1 MNKRTRYFMA
11 GSAAIIAA
19 GLVTG
24 LVAFY
29 SGGFQALSA
38 STGPSE
44 LSYIPADA
52 AVVAY
57 ADVASIMNSEFR
69 QRLKS
74 VIPLHDQKG
83 QEEFQRQTGIDIER
97 DVDYVVAAVS
107 PAAGATDFAQI
118 GPLVVARGRFNDT
131 QLESLARQHGGT
143 LDRYRE
149 KRLVISPKT
158 GDGQHAACIA
168 FLEPGLVA
176 VGESAAVK
184 RAIDANM
191 SGTSITSNDEMMT
204 MVGDMATRNNAW
216 AVGRFDVLANHAK
229 LPEQIAR
236 QIPPVKWFAAGGHIN
251 GGVAATLRA
260 EARDDQSAEHLRN
273 VVRGFLSLGQLQAQ
287 NDARVAA
294 VTNSMQ
300 LSGSGK
306 TVELSFTVPSEI
318 IDAVLPKNA
327 IPGAVPQELHE
338 LRPR

>member
-11 GSAAIIAA
+11 GSAAIVAA
-19 GLVTG
+19 GLATG
-24 LVAFY
+24 LIAFY

-38 STGPSE
+38 STGPTE
-44 LSYIPADA
+44 LSYVPADA

-57 ADVASIMNSEFR
+57 ADVASIMNSELR
-69 QRLKS
+69 QRIKT
-74 VIPLHDQKG
+74 VMPLHDQKG

-97 DVDYVVAAVS
+97 DVDYVVAAVAPS
-107 PAAGATDFAQI
+107 PEGTDKDGI
-118 GPLVVARGRFNDT
+118 GPLVVVRGRFNDT

-143 LDRYRE
+143 VQSYRD
-149 KRLVISPKT
+149 KRLITSPRSEQ
-158 GDGQHAACIA
+158 DPCIA

-176 VGESAAVK
+176 VGESTAVK

-191 SGTSITSNDEMMT
+191 SGTSVTGNDEMMN
-204 MVGDMATRNNAW
+204 MVRDIVSRNNAW

-229 LPEQIAR
+229 LPEHVAR
-236 QIPPVKWFAAGGHIN
+236 QIPPVKWFAAAGHIN
-251 GGVAATLRA
+251 GGVDATLRA

-287 NDARVAA
+287 NDPRVAA
-294 VTNSMQ
+294 VANSMQ

-306 TVELSFTVPSEI
+306 TVELTFSVPSEI

-327 IPGAVPQELHE
+327 NPQQ
-338 LRPR
+338 